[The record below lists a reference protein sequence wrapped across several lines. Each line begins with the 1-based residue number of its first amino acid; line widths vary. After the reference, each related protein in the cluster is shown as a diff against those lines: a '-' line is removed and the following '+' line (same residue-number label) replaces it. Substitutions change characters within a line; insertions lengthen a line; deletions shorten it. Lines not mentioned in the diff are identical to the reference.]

1 MPSKHT
7 VKQYV
12 EDGFYHIYNRGVEKR
27 ELFLDDQDYRVFLH
41 LLKVYLSPVEIN
53 KHPLTD
59 LTGFKPVRFRPL
71 SNLNKEVDLLCFC
84 LMPNHFHLLIKQSSL
99 DGMSK
104 LLRRVSTTYALYFN
118 QRYSRVGHLFQ
129 GIYKAAIVLDEPYL
143 LHLSRYIHL
152 NPLELTRINPVNYP
166 YSSYSYYSGQKTCD
180 WLNTEF
186 ILSFFKRVNDPT
198 VKGLR
203 SYGEFVGGYLED
215 PRGIIG
221 DLTLES
227 D

>member
-12 EDGFYHIYNRGVEKR
+12 EDGFYHVYNRGVEKR

-41 LLKVYLSPVEIN
+41 LLKVYLSPVEID

-71 SNLNKEVDLLCFC
+71 SNLNKEVELLCFC

-152 NPLELTRINPVNYP
+152 NPKELTRINPVNYP

-186 ILSFFKRVNDPT
+186 ILSFFKKVDDPI

-221 DLTLES
+221 DLALES